1 MTEQM
6 IRQLLSSLL
15 AEKDIPLSGPAGED
29 EEEATPQLLRKLLSP
44 EAGGALPDDVAH
56 ALLRAFDAA
65 GKTGIA
71 TAGEG
76 KAD

>member
-15 AEKDIPLSGPAGED
+15 AEKGIALSEPAGED
-29 EEEATPQLLRKLLSP
+29 EREAIPQLLRKLLSP

-65 GKTGIA
+65 GKNGIA
-71 TAGEG
+71 PTGAG